1 MGEGEGCGLCSQLPG
16 GLCWQSEQRA
26 LCGLSAGAVD
36 SRRRGCP
43 LQPGGLRQC
52 WGWTPGLIQPGCG
65 ERPSGAL
72 PGNGCPRAHSS
83 WATCSSCSSQ
93 PCFPSNISSLA
104 REPLIHGACH
114 PSHSLN
120 RVLMSLDQEL
130 LRAWPAEEKPMS
142 LLGAPSLSG
151 LGQAELQMIQLPCPA
166 ASTAQTT
173 HWLPSRPWGQGLPT
187 VPRCLGKLNP
197 GSVRTS

>member
-1 MGEGEGCGLCSQLPG
+1 MAVRTKGSLWAECWRCGQ
-16 GLCWQSEQRA
+16 QAQR
-26 LCGLSAGAVD
+26 V
-36 SRRRGCP
+36 P
-43 LQPGGLRQC
+43 PPEPGGLRQC

-83 WATCSSCSSQ
+83 WATCSSSCSSQ

-104 REPLIHGACH
+104 REPLIRGACH
-114 PSHSLN
+114 PSLSLN
-120 RVLMSLDQEL
+120 RVLISLDQEL

-151 LGQAELQMIQLPCPA
+151 LGRAELQMIQLPCPA
-166 ASTAQTT
+166 ASSAQTT
-173 HWLPSRPWGQGLPT
+173 HWLLSHPWGQGLPT